1 MPAVLLAVLGCVQC
15 LFACALWCML
25 LCVCVCADV
34 RAIVRVC
41 ASASVLV
48 CVVPVG
54 AHGVCCA
61 CACDRACM
69 MAVRRACFVRPHSQ
83 AKVRRVH
90 VRGFGRIREPKCG
103 AGAGEC
109 VAGCWLRRPVGGVG
123 WWVIRWVLCFRCS
136 ALPCFVML

>member
-1 MPAVLLAVLGCVQC
+1 MCVVVHVAVR
-15 LFACALWCML
+15 
-25 LCVCVCADV
+25 VCVCADV

-90 VRGFGRIREPKCG
+90 VRGFGRIREPKCR
-103 AGAGEC
+103 A
-109 VAGCWLRRPVGGVG
+109 
-123 WWVIRWVLCFRCS
+123 S
-136 ALPCFVML
+136 AE